1 MCIILVLLDQSN
13 DGFADTKAISK
24 ETVTLPDKKYL
35 VPVTLG
41 ILNQRIDECVG

>member
-24 ETVTLPDKKYL
+24 ETVTLPDEENF

-41 ILNQRIDECVG
+41 VLNQRVDERVG